1 MVKIKKSRLLIIL
14 LCTSLA
20 LISLSIK
27 TVYCYFTCGENILG
41 KTNNS
46 GKEISTLTISYY
58 NSIITGNVTVI
69 LKEFSSSPT
78 IVLLD
83 KDGSKIVNRYG
94 NYVTF
99 DVIKG
104 SDGNYRF
111 TFDNSTYKAVF
122 IQVIDNDITR
132 TIDSNSIIITNN

>member
-46 GKEISTLTISYY
+46 GKEISKLTISYY

-69 LKEFSSSPT
+69 LKEFNSSPT

-99 DVIKG
+99 DVIKD